1 MTKANIRAYC
11 RSEKRWVSDDLID
24 FGEGLKNAHEHP
36 ITLFRQVGKELE
48 PGGTIPYIT
57 DLTAEAYLRD
67 ASRLDAELIIRAIK
81 RVGSQGEAG
90 WALNMVPD
98 GILNMIATQ
107 IIAGLRQ
114 VAVEEERKL
123 TKTKDKKQLKG
134 KKPCPLPDD
143 EQIV

>member
-11 RSEKRWVSDDLID
+11 REEKRWVSDDLVD
-24 FGEGLKNAHEHP
+24 FGEGLKNLHEHP

-48 PGGTIPYIT
+48 PGGTMRYIT
-57 DLTAEAYLRD
+57 ELTSEAYMRD
-67 ASRLDAELIIRAIK
+67 ASRLDAELIVRAIK

-98 GILNMIATQ
+98 GVLNMIATQ

-123 TKTKDKKQLKG
+123 AKLTEKKKLPA
-134 KKPCPLPDD
+134 KKACPLPED
-143 EQIV
+143 EPIV